1 MPLWKD
7 PKTGK
12 YRYQFQYRG
21 QRYSRTGF
29 DSQKAAKAAMAKHR
43 GELEQPQNLTPP
55 SPSTPSALGSRTLSL
70 MELMVK
76 HLRLAERELIPSTVS
91 YRSTVFRRFHAHI
104 KKYHGEIPAAAI
116 TKDMVEEYL
125 LTRPTNHNF
134 NKERTELMRL
144 FTWAID
150 GELLVKNPVLRV
162 RKLAV
167 SKEKKKIPTS
177 KEMAKILMAA
187 GKDRPFLLVLF
198 HTMGRVG
205 EILRLRWEDVNFQ
218 EQAIRLWTRKRKGGN
233 LEFDWLPMNEDLEK
247 ILWELWQKRTQDEW
261 VFLSPLTGSHYVHRF
276 TLMKNICERA
286 GVPHYTYHTIRH
298 FVASYLFDKKKVS
311 LPVISKLLRHKN
323 LQTTEIYLQAIDPRF
338 RETMR
343 LLEGNVISF
352 LSETPTENQNLLT
365 TYSPTST

>member
-1 MPLWKD
+1 M
-7 PKTGK
+7 
-12 YRYQFQYRG
+12 
-21 QRYSRTGF
+21 
-29 DSQKAAKAAMAKHR
+29 
-43 GELEQPQNLTPP
+43 
-55 SPSTPSALGSRTLSL
+55 
-70 MELMVK
+70 
-76 HLRLAERELIPSTVS
+76 
-91 YRSTVFRRFHAHI
+91 
-104 KKYHGEIPAAAI
+104 
-116 TKDMVEEYL
+116 
-125 LTRPTNHNF
+125 TRPTNHNF

-187 GKDRPFLLVLF
+187 VKDRPFLLVLF

-261 VFLSPLTGSHYVHRF
+261 VFLSPLTGKMSYRF
-276 TLMKNICERA
+276 
-286 GVPHYTYHTIRH
+286 
-298 FVASYLFDKKKVS
+298 
-311 LPVISKLLRHKN
+311 
-323 LQTTEIYLQAIDPRF
+323 
-338 RETMR
+338 
-343 LLEGNVISF
+343 
-352 LSETPTENQNLLT
+352 
-365 TYSPTST
+365 

>member
-43 GELEQPQNLTPP
+43 GDLEQPQNLTPP

-134 NKERTELMRL
+134 NKERRELMRL

-167 SKEKKKIPTS
+167 SKEKKEDSHLERDGQDSHGGWQGPAFPPGAFPHHGPGGGDFATS
-177 KEMAKILMAA
+177 MGGRQFPGA
-187 GKDRPFLLVLF
+187 GHSALDPETEGGQPGV
-198 HTMGRVG
+198 
-205 EILRLRWEDVNFQ
+205 RL
-218 EQAIRLWTRKRKGGN
+218 A
-233 LEFDWLPMNEDLEK
+233 
-247 ILWELWQKRTQDEW
+247 
-261 VFLSPLTGSHYVHRF
+261 
-276 TLMKNICERA
+276 
-286 GVPHYTYHTIRH
+286 PH
-298 FVASYLFDKKKVS
+298 
-311 LPVISKLLRHKN
+311 
-323 LQTTEIYLQAIDPRF
+323 E
-338 RETMR
+338 
-343 LLEGNVISF
+343 
-352 LSETPTENQNLLT
+352 
-365 TYSPTST
+365 